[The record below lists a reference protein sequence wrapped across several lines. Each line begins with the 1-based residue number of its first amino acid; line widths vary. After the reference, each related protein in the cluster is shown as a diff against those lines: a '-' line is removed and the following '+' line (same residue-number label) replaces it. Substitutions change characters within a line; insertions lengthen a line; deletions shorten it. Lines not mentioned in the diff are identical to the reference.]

1 MSKILLTGS
10 SGFVGSNILEKLSKK
25 NNFYIL
31 VRKNPK
37 KKFKN
42 NKNIK
47 IIKFHSYTSL
57 NNKLKKIKVNT
68 VIHCATHYVK
78 NHEYKDLKKIN
89 LNKSKKTNEIKH
101 LLYIASTIADAV
113 NENFID
119 NHQAKN
125 SWLKLINSN
134 ILLGN
139 IILENLNKMNVKKFI
154 NFSTIWEDSNAIPNN
169 SKNLYAAY
177 KKGFG
182 AILNFYKKRIPSTAF
197 IELMLTDTFG
207 LNDTRDK
214 IINTLKKNYL
224 KKKVTKI
231 VSKNLYL
238 NILNI
243 EDIIDAL
250 QLILQKNIKSNK
262 FILKNS
268 FNLKILDLINTFNR
282 KKKKYKK
289 N

>member
-78 NHEYKDLKKIN
+78 NHEYKDLK
-89 LNKSKKTNEIKH
+89 
-101 LLYIASTIADAV
+101 
-113 NENFID
+113 
-119 NHQAKN
+119 
-125 SWLKLINSN
+125 KLINSN

-282 KKKKYKK
+282 KNKNKIKVKWLSNTLVKNKMMNYNKLKGWRPNKSKKMDIIKIIK